1 MFPPLC
7 IVSTSLPSHTCLQKM
22 RQDLA
27 ERVKVTKTVAD
38 ITKVLSVP
46 HHHAALL
53 RD

>member
-1 MFPPLC
+1 M
-7 IVSTSLPSHTCLQKM
+7 CLQKM

-27 ERVKVTKTVAD
+27 ECVKVTKTVAD
-38 ITKVLSVP
+38 ITKLSNSLVLSVP